1 MAAVSGALIR
11 AVSISTCSINSIIY
25 EKISNLHDACGCGR
39 ADTGCKPV
47 DGTEEVESR
56 IPGIEPGVEEVE
68 ILAAGGEF
76 SIPYTLAES
85 YDDGVLSADCEADWI
100 SFLSCGE
107 SEVTF
112 VAEAN
117 EELEPRSAT
126 VVLCYTYGEERD
138 TVTARVSAVQAAADE
153 PESEYDF
160 EFNATDFSGTYFGN
174 IYGQNG
180 EYCFDAYLMDQPMDG
195 DYFAAGTT
203 AYLFDMFTTAPGDS
217 KNPRPAPG
225 TYMLGELYATASM
238 TFTPDL
244 SCRMYQNEDG
254 TVTRTRFSDGTLTIS
269 EEGGNV
275 IFEAFLTDENG
286 KTHHVTYSGP
296 TNYVSD
302 GVVSGSAGNY
312 TIECSF
318 TTAEG
323 YSVKCSYSGD
333 LTVRNIPEPISTLT
347 GDYTLNLSGATGY
360 AEYYGDY
367 YGTGGGNW
375 IVSIETEDEGFMAD
389 IVVDGNDFSGGIVP
403 GVYVAAALYPSPGEY
418 APGRMSYTGQLTG
431 TMYYGGYEGEYV
443 TEFAPAV
450 SGDLVIDANA
460 DGTYSVSFSFYD
472 DKDNVW
478 DGEWTGIIETVDAS
492 GYYGARPASMR
503 AEKTGLS
510 GMTGNVKF
518 RPRR

>member
-1 MAAVSGALIR
+1 MPPAGSFSNQQGEAFSLYPGDTQEVMAGLVMPFGTYADYMVTDSQSYTGLIR
-11 AVSISTCSINSIIY
+11 Q
-25 EKISNLHDACGCGR
+25 G
-39 ADTGCKPV
+39 
-47 DGTEEVESR
+47 
-56 IPGIEPGVEEVE
+56 
-68 ILAAGGEF
+68 
-76 SIPYTLAES
+76 
-85 YDDGVLSADCEADWI
+85 
-100 SFLSCGE
+100 
-107 SEVTF
+107 
-112 VAEAN
+112 
-117 EELEPRSAT
+117 
-126 VVLCYTYGEERD
+126 
-138 TVTARVSAVQAAADE
+138 
-153 PESEYDF
+153 
-160 EFNATDFSGTYFGN
+160 
-174 IYGQNG
+174 
-180 EYCFDAYLMDQPMDG
+180 
-195 DYFAAGTT
+195 
-203 AYLFDMFTTAPGDS
+203 
-217 KNPRPAPG
+217 
-225 TYMLGELYATASM
+225 SM
-238 TFTPDL
+238 T
-244 SCRMYQNEDG
+244 
-254 TVTRTRFSDGTLTIS
+254 
-269 EEGGNV
+269 
-275 IFEAFLTDENG
+275 
-286 KTHHVTYSGP
+286 
-296 TNYVSD
+296 
-302 GVVSGSAGNY
+302 VSGSAGNY

-450 SGDLVIDANA
+450 SGDLVIDANV

>member
-1 MAAVSGALIR
+1 M
-11 AVSISTCSINSIIY
+11 
-25 EKISNLHDACGCGR
+25 
-39 ADTGCKPV
+39 
-47 DGTEEVESR
+47 
-56 IPGIEPGVEEVE
+56 E

-76 SIPYTLAES
+76 SIPYTLTES

-180 EYCFDAYLMDQPMDG
+180 EYCFDAYLMDKPMDG

-302 GVVSGSAGNY
+302 GVVSGGGLDVLEDDLDIQAGIADASAGRGFLAV
-312 TIECSF
+312 SR
-318 TTAEG
+318 G
-323 YSVKCSYSGD
+323 YSGGD
-333 LTVRNIPEPISTLT
+333 GRTGHAFRNVCGL
-347 GDYTLNLSGATGY
+347 
-360 AEYYGDY
+360 YGD
-367 YGTGGGNW
+367 GQP
-375 IVSIETEDEGFMAD
+375 
-389 IVVDGNDFSGGIVP
+389 VVH
-403 GVYVAAALYPSPGEY
+403 
-418 APGRMSYTGQLTG
+418 
-431 TMYYGGYEGEYV
+431 
-443 TEFAPAV
+443 
-450 SGDLVIDANA
+450 
-460 DGTYSVSFSFYD
+460 
-472 DKDNVW
+472 
-478 DGEWTGIIETVDAS
+478 
-492 GYYGARPASMR
+492 RPADR
-503 AEKTGLS
+503 YHIL
-510 GMTGNVKF
+510 
-518 RPRR
+518 RRL